1 MIFNATENIP
11 LEVVKTGSEFSP
23 MPLGSV
29 KKFVRYELR
38 YSGYTALSLE
48 YAIKNIPPEVVI

>member
-11 LEVVKTGSEFSP
+11 LEVVKTGSGFSP

-29 KKFVRYELR
+29 KKFVRYEHWD
-38 YSGYTALSLE
+38 SGYTALSLDH
-48 YAIKNIPPEVVI
+48 AIKNIPPEVVI

>member
-1 MIFNATENIP
+1 
-11 LEVVKTGSEFSP
+11 

-29 KKFVRYELR
+29 KKFVRYEHWV
-38 YSGYTALSLE
+38 SGYTALSLE